1 MSRISFG
8 TSGWRGIFCEDFTFE
23 NVKVVTQAIADH
35 LRSRG
40 QESKGLIVGYDSRFM
55 GERFARET
63 ARVLAGAGIKSYVCD
78 RDTPTPVIAFEIL
91 RRKTAGGINFT
102 ASHNPPEYN
111 GLKFSP
117 DWGGPALP
125 ETTGDIEERANAMLG
140 ELCYKEMTLDNAFR
154 AGLVEEIDPRPDYF
168 EAIRKI
174 IDFSII
180 ARSGMT
186 IGVDPLYGTGRGYLD
201 TLLMEAGVK
210 VITLN
215 DHRDP
220 YFGGLPPEPSQSHIG
235 DFIALVKGN
244 PDIGLGL
251 ATDGDAD
258 RYGIVDGDGTFIEPN
273 YILALLLDYLVRVK
287 GQKGAVARSV
297 ATSHFVDAVAAH
309 HGLEVLET
317 PVGFKFIGEYI
328 RDDRI
333 LIGGEE
339 SAGLT
344 VRGHVPDK
352 DGILAC
358 LLVAEMVAAEGK
370 PLTKLLDELY
380 RRVGEFHTRRANLRL
395 TAELEEALPGKLA
408 APPKELAGKKVAKVI
423 TIDGAK
429 FQFDDGTWVLFRKS
443 GTEPVVRV
451 YAEGRS
457 DRELETLIQAAD
469 AFIRG

>member
-154 AGLVEEIDPRPDYF
+154 AGLVEEIDPRPGYF

-220 YFGGLPPEPSQSHIG
+220 YFGGLPP
-235 DFIALVKGN
+235 N
-244 PDIGLGL
+244 
-251 ATDGDAD
+251 
-258 RYGIVDGDGTFIEPN
+258 R
-273 YILALLLDYLVRVK
+273 
-287 GQKGAVARSV
+287 
-297 ATSHFVDAVAAH
+297 
-309 HGLEVLET
+309 
-317 PVGFKFIGEYI
+317 
-328 RDDRI
+328 
-333 LIGGEE
+333 
-339 SAGLT
+339 
-344 VRGHVPDK
+344 
-352 DGILAC
+352 
-358 LLVAEMVAAEGK
+358 
-370 PLTKLLDELY
+370 
-380 RRVGEFHTRRANLRL
+380 RRAISGISSLWSRAIPTSGWGWPP
-395 TAELEEALPGKLA
+395 TATPTATASSTATGLSSNRTTSWPCCSTIWCGSRGRRGPLPGRS
-408 APPKELAGKKVAKVI
+408 PPLISSMPWPPIMALRCSK
-423 TIDGAK
+423 
-429 FQFDDGTWVLFRKS
+429 
-443 GTEPVVRV
+443 P
-451 YAEGRS
+451 RS
-457 DRELETLIQAAD
+457 DSSSSANTSAMTGFSSGEKRARD
-469 AFIRG
+469 